1 MSRLVSQTGLFVLF
15 LVFGFMI
22 FALPLILPAE
32 TQIICRASVIVI
44 FAASSL
50 WLWLK
55 KMDKRYFQVS
65 FAFFIAALVVFLD
78 YLLYSNWQALNVSGS
93 RMDQYVLA
101 KIISTLLIAAPIIV
115 LTKASGQNLS
125 SICIAKG
132 KLKLGLLIGF
142 IMFLFFLATS
152 IPAAMLLYDGKN
164 LTNGNL
170 IVWAPWIFTFVLANG
185 LREELLFR
193 GLFLKKYEVFFG
205 LGLSNLLQAI
215 IFVMPHF
222 GEAYSSIILV
232 FITITFFL
240 GLAFGALMQKTNS
253 LIGSI
258 LFHAGVDIPV
268 ILGIFSNF

>member
-1 MSRLVSQTGLFVLF
+1 M
-15 LVFGFMI
+15 FGFII

-32 TQIICRASVIVI
+32 TQIICRVSVIVI
-44 FAASSL
+44 FSILSF
-50 WLWLK
+50 WLRLK

-65 FAFFIAALVVFLD
+65 FAFFTAALVVFFD
-78 YLLYSNWQALNVSGS
+78 YLLYSNWQAFNISGS

-101 KIISTLLIAAPIIV
+101 KVISTLLIAAPIIV

-125 SICIAKG
+125 SICLAKG

-152 IPAAMLLYDGKN
+152 IPAAMLLYNGKN
-164 LTNGNL
+164 LTYGNL
-170 IVWAPWIFTFVLANG
+170 IVWAPWIFTFVVANG

-193 GLFLKKYEVFFG
+193 GLFLKKYQVFFG
-205 LGLSNLLQAI
+205 LGFSNLLQALV
-215 IFVMPHF
+215 FVLPHF
-222 GEAYSSIILV
+222 GETYSPIILV
-232 FITITFFL
+232 FIAITFLL